1 MNCEGSSHMTTEGL
15 SQVCTLLGLLLEP
28 LMTTDDL

>member
-1 MNCEGSSHMTTEGL
+1 MTTEGL